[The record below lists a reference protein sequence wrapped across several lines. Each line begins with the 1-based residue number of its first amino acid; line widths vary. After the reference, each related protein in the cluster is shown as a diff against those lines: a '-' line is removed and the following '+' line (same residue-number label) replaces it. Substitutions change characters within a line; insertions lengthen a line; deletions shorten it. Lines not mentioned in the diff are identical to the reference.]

1 MLTETREI
9 FSVSQLN
16 RFAREVIE
24 DSLPLVWVEG
34 EISNLSR
41 PSSGHIYFT
50 LKDELAQVRCA
61 FFRGRPRD
69 TKLSLENGAQV
80 LVRTRVSIY
89 EARGDFQLIVDYL
102 EEAGDGK
109 LRRAFELLKEKLAEE
124 GLFDPNAKKPL
135 PQMPQRIGIITSP
148 TGAAIRDVLSVLHRR
163 FPAIQVII
171 YPTQVQGENAAKQ
184 IVHAI
189 QCANQQAFCDV
200 IILTRGGGSL
210 EDLWPFNE
218 EIVARAI
225 FASVI
230 PIVSAVGH
238 EIDFTIADFVAD
250 FRAPTPS
257 AAAELVSPNQIE
269 WQTNLLRLQQR
280 LIALMHRTLT
290 EQKQHVS
297 YLQKRLRHPGDLLRE
312 QMQRLDYVEQA
323 LRRAILSALQ
333 EKLVTLNTVYL
344 TLSHHNPAQ
353 TIIINVAKLI
363 ELSTRLEQTIKQ
375 KISYSRQE
383 LQSLMRALDTVS
395 PLATLERGYA
405 IVSEK
410 KSGNVVHAATEVKVD
425 DKIRVRLLEGSLLC
439 NVEQIEE

>member
-1 MLTETREI
+1 MLTEAREI

-24 DSLPLVWVEG
+24 DSMPLIWVEG

-41 PSSGHIYFT
+41 PSSGHMYFT

-69 TKLSLENGAQV
+69 TKLSLENGTQV

-109 LRRAFELLKEKLAEE
+109 LRRAFDLLKEKLAQE
-124 GLFDPNAKKPL
+124 GLFDPNNKKPL
-135 PQMPQRIGIITSP
+135 PQMPRQIGIITSP
-148 TGAAIRDVLSVLHRR
+148 TGAAIRDVLSILQRR
-163 FPAIQVII
+163 FPAIPVVI
-171 YPTQVQGENAAKQ
+171 YPTLVQGETAAKQ
-184 IVHAI
+184 IAQAI
-189 QCANQQAFCDV
+189 QCANQQAICDV

-225 FASVI
+225 FASTI

-280 LIALMHRTLT
+280 LIALIQRFVT
-290 EQKQHVS
+290 EQKQHVNH
-297 YLQKRLRHPGDLLRE
+297 LQKRLRHPGDLLRE

-323 LRRAILSALQ
+323 LRRAILS
-333 EKLVTLNTVYL
+333 LVQKELTQLNTLYL

-353 TIIINVAKLI
+353 RLIVTAAKVS
-363 ELSTRLEQTIKQ
+363 ELSARLEQTIKQ
-375 KISYSRQE
+375 KFLHNRQE
-383 LQSLMRALDTVS
+383 LQALMRALDTVS

-405 IVSEK
+405 IVTEK
-410 KSGNVVHAATEVKVD
+410 KSGHIVHAATEVKVGEQV
-425 DKIRVRLLEGSLLC
+425 KVRLLQGSLLC
-439 NVEQIEE
+439 TVDETKE